1 MSHSGV
7 RENIPVREKRMLY
20 LEVGLARPHLKIAK
34 KMVGLE
40 HRELGKGKDDFREE
54 VGSDS

>member
-34 KMVGLE
+34 KMVWLE